1 MKAKYHVATL
11 DDTSASDI
19 LEFGQECAHHGAAGF
34 TEAWDMPGDW
44 GWSTTALLLVDRE
57 VTPQEALAM
66 WNEWATEMV
75 GNEDDPFTVEPDA
88 IN

>member
-1 MKAKYHVATL
+1 MKAKYHVAVL
-11 DDTSASDI
+11 DDMSAIDI
-19 LEFGQECAHHGAAGF
+19 LEFGQECAHHGAAGL

-57 VTPQEALAM
+57 VPPTEALAM
-66 WNEWATEMV
+66 WNAWVTDLT
-75 GNEDDPFTVEPDA
+75 GDEDDPFSVEPDP